1 MTATSAERTAMSIA
15 IALAARALGQTSP
28 NPVVGCVVL
37 DASGEPVGEGY
48 HAFAGAPH
56 AEAVAL
62 AQAGARARG
71 GTLVVTLEPC
81 DHQGRTGPCSQAVLD
96 AGVRRVLY
104 AVADPTAAGGGARRL
119 AEAGV
124 AVEPGLMA
132 AEAERGNAE
141 WLTYARRGRPH
152 VTWKFAATLDGR
164 SAAADGTS
172 QWITGP
178 AAREDV
184 HRLRARCD
192 AIVAG
197 SGTVLADDPRLTV
210 RGLDRPASHRAPLRV
225 VADARA
231 RTPLTASVLDGAA
244 PTLVAVAEDAGDTA
258 ALEARAAVTRLPR
271 AAGDTGGLDLTAL
284 LSELRAREIVSVLL
298 EGGPTLAGSFLERG
312 LVDRVVAYVA
322 PTLLGAG
329 AAALGPAGVDTL
341 ARAHHLDI
349 EEITTVGPD
358 LRITAT
364 VRDRAS
370 GTEGTADRALGAAHG
385 TAVPAG
391 VHPVA
396 ARREH

>member
-1 MTATSAERTAMSIA
+1 MRTA
-15 IALAARALGQTSP
+15 IALAARALGETSP

-37 DASGEPVGEGY
+37 DADGETAGEGW

-56 AEAVAL
+56 AESVAL
-62 AQAGARARG
+62 SQAGGRAAG

-81 DHQGRTGPCSQAVLD
+81 DHHGRTGPCTQAILD

-104 AVADPTAAGGGARRL
+104 AVADPSEDARGGGRRL

-124 AVEPGLMA
+124 EVESGLLA

-141 WLTYARRGRPH
+141 WLTYARLGRPH

-192 AIVAG
+192 AIIAG

-210 RGLDRPASHRAPLRV
+210 RGFDPHDHLLTHRRPLRV
-225 VADARA
+225 VADGRA
-231 RTPLTASVLDGAA
+231 RTPLGSHVLDGTT
-244 PTLVAVAEDAGDTA
+244 PTLIAVAEDAVTAA
-258 ALEARAAVTRLPR
+258 ALESQAAVVRLPR
-271 AAGDTGGLDLTAL
+271 APHTGALDLGAL
-284 LSELRAREIVSVLL
+284 LTELSEREIVSVLL
-298 EGGPTLAGSFLERG
+298 EGGPTLAGAFLAEG

-322 PTLLGAG
+322 PTLFGAG
-329 AAALGPAGVDTL
+329 AAALGDAGVATL
-341 ARAHHLDI
+341 AEAHHLDI
-349 EEITTVGPD
+349 DDVTTMGPD

-364 VRDRAS
+364 VRDQAGRA
-370 GTEGTADRALGAAHG
+370 GGAAGRPLGAL
-385 TAVPAG
+385 AG
-391 VHPVA
+391 ARLAPS
-396 ARREH
+396 RREN

>member
-1 MTATSAERTAMSIA
+1 MTATSAERTAMSAA
-15 IALAARALGQTSP
+15 IALAARALGRTSP

-37 DASGEPVGEGY
+37 DASGEPVGQGY

-62 AQAGARARG
+62 AQAGGRARG

-96 AGVRRVLY
+96 AGLRRVVY
-104 AVADPTAAGGGARRL
+104 AVADPTEAGGGARRL

-124 AVEPGLMA
+124 EVETGLMA
-132 AEAERGNAE
+132 AEAERGNVA
-141 WLTYARRGRPH
+141 WLTCARRGRPH

-172 QWITGP
+172 RWITGP

-184 HRLRARCD
+184 HRMRARCD

-210 RGLDRPASHRAPLRV
+210 RGAGRPGSHRAPLRV
-225 VADARA
+225 VVDARA
-231 RTPLTASVLDGAA
+231 RTPLTARVLDGAA
-244 PTLVAVAEDAGDTA
+244 PTLVAVAEDAGNTA
-258 ALEARAAVTRLPR
+258 ALEARAAVARLPR
-271 AAGDTGGLDLTAL
+271 AAGTGGLDLTAL
-284 LSELRAREIVSVLL
+284 LAELRDREIVSVLL
-298 EGGPTLAGSFLERG
+298 EGGPTLAGAFLERG

-329 AAALGPAGVDTL
+329 AAALGPSGVDTL
-341 ARAHHLDI
+341 ARAHHLDL
-349 EEITTVGPD
+349 EDITTVGPD
-358 LRITAT
+358 LRITA
-364 VRDRAS
+364 VARDRADR
-370 GTEGTADRALGAAHG
+370 TESDRR
-385 TAVPAG
+385 TAV
-391 VHPVA
+391 PVA